1 MVIRICVSVM
11 VIVLKSTLNI
21 GFILEPPRFAVV
33 FKKSVINKL
42 IEIGCG
48 VVDYFSINRLLNIL
62 LDLVKHILLELV
74 DEVTEVFLDEF
85 LQYLSSRKHRKE
97 GLGYHEK
104 SLCYN
109 WLCLNFVETQK
120 QELCEDRCMRE
131 MVRVAVEDCHC
142 VTES

>member
-1 MVIRICVSVM
+1 MTRPPNVGFTSTLRLVLVVIRICVSVM

-21 GFILEPPRFAVV
+21 GFILEPPRSAVV

-42 IEIGCG
+42 IEIGCD

-97 GLGYHEK
+97 GLGYHEEA
-104 SLCYN
+104 L
-109 WLCLNFVETQK
+109 L
-120 QELCEDRCMRE
+120 
-131 MVRVAVEDCHC
+131 
-142 VTES
+142 